1 MLILCA
7 FSVAF
12 HLTFQNGFAIIS
24 NEWNKGLFSAE
35 RIWKR
40 IREGKR
46 ESGGNPER
54 SGHCNRGAIFQKP
67 LYICMRRGKRTLILE
82 PGNLLGMARLN
93 FRWKCNNQF
102 WGIRSPEMLSAFVS
116 GHFLWNDRLFRRII
130 QIKWQAILLRMKPFP
145 PRIYERIIFYP
156 GVASLPLK

>member
-1 MLILCA
+1 
-7 FSVAF
+7 
-12 HLTFQNGFAIIS
+12 
-24 NEWNKGLFSAE
+24 
-35 RIWKR
+35 
-40 IREGKR
+40 
-46 ESGGNPER
+46 
-54 SGHCNRGAIFQKP
+54 
-67 LYICMRRGKRTLILE
+67 MRRREDVMILE

-156 GVASLPLK
+156 GVASLPLKLRWFRSRICGIFFTLFQSMLEESFPQFPANCDVHLAEKLFQTLSGRILFLYAGFFFSIWFLGITK

>member
-1 MLILCA
+1 
-7 FSVAF
+7 
-12 HLTFQNGFAIIS
+12 
-24 NEWNKGLFSAE
+24 
-35 RIWKR
+35 
-40 IREGKR
+40 
-46 ESGGNPER
+46 
-54 SGHCNRGAIFQKP
+54 
-67 LYICMRRGKRTLILE
+67 MRRREDVMILE

-156 GVASLPLK
+156 GVASLPLKSRWFRSRICGIFFTLFLSLFVELFRNLLQSVTHILQKAFFKHALAIFYSCKRESFLSFDFCALRNRI